1 MRRVHSESGA
11 SGVVASRPK
20 RLPVVL
26 SASEMRS
33 VLAQLDG
40 TPRLIANLLYG
51 SGKAGIS
58 QPAS

>member
-1 MRRVHSESGA
+1 
-11 SGVVASRPK
+11 
-20 RLPVVL
+20 VVL
-26 SASEMRS
+26 SGSEMRS

-40 TPRLIANLLYG
+40 TPWLIANLLYG